1 MNRKKAVTLN
11 ELLIVI
17 AIIVL
22 MIGLALPAFNAL
34 SGSRSLESAQNQV
47 SAYLGQA
54 RAQAIGVQEA
64 RGVFFFLDTDPAKID
79 QARAESLYVST
90 DAEDHPPRDF
100 DDVMAAYDYLKTLP
114 YVDPDR
120 VGIMGWSHGGFITA
134 HLVMAA

>member
-1 MNRKKAVTLN
+1 
-11 ELLIVI
+11 
-17 AIIVL
+17 
-22 MIGLALPAFNAL
+22 
-34 SGSRSLESAQNQV
+34 
-47 SAYLGQA
+47 
-54 RAQAIGVQEA
+54 
-64 RGVFFFLDTDPAKID
+64 
-79 QARAESLYVST
+79 VST